1 MTMAVSLA
9 QLDELRSME
18 AAAPEYGGSDLS
30 MLETIE
36 ELYGWLIANARA
48 EGDDE
53 GDTVETFARFSGA
66 TAPEARRV
74 ATTLMALGYTTAAER
89 LRDQR
94 QATARSPAAAIKYGT
109 A

>member
-1 MTMAVSLA
+1 MPMSIKSDLA
-9 QLDELRSME
+9 ELQRME

-48 EGDDE
+48 DHGDE

-66 TAPEARRV
+66 TAPEVRNIAATLRR
-74 ATTLMALGYTTAAER
+74 LGYRTAADR
-89 LRDQR
+89 LKQIAGQR
-94 QATARSPAAAIKYGT
+94 RHDLAPLRQ
-109 A
+109 